1 MSSSVYRKLTIGRL
15 CIAYSR
21 RSKDE
26 LWGRFGGGWNW
37 KLGLQAGY
45 TTLVINLLICSIT
58 IAILQR
64 PKA

>member
-1 MSSSVYRKLTIGRL
+1 MRREIRIRRLFIG
-15 CIAYSR
+15 YEH

-45 TTLVINLLICSIT
+45 TTLIINLLICSIT
-58 IAILQR
+58 IAILKK
-64 PKA
+64 PSV